1 MGNYKYDRELITVTG
16 LHKLVKKRLKK
27 ERREYKIENSV
38 LRQAIAENSGV
49 ADVLMRQPEL
59 AKVFSNFM
67 SPKAKRETLSRYVQN
82 IPNDVE
88 HILTV
93 AADYTPLFHHN
104 TTWDDVKHDVAAGH
118 SRAPE
123 TKKLYEKTVEALREG
138 ETLKD
143 IRKVYRDRAD
153 ILPHIIPGIPNS
165 DFVTDEGREVH
176 GIEIERALEESG
188 VPRDELETMR
198 DIVALER
205 FVGGIPEEL
214 EDRDVS
220 EVSGDRSL
228 PWDKDGHVVRGSFPI
243 ADLPSDADFD
253 DEIPIADLPSDDDF
267 DGDDTPTETTITR
280 TPKTPKGGALAAETF
295 NLHRPGVKLRILES
309 YIRDGVKP
317 RDINKYEVSHWGS
330 KQLKTL
336 QMM

>member
-16 LHKLVKKRLKK
+16 LHKLIKKKLKK
-27 ERREYKIENSV
+27 ERREYKVESSV

-59 AKVFSNFM
+59 AKVFSNFL

-82 IPNDVE
+82 IPNDVGQ
-88 HILTV
+88 ILTV

-104 TTWDDVKHDVAAGH
+104 TTWDDIKHDVAAGH
-118 SRAPE
+118 ARAPE
-123 TKKLYEKTVEALREG
+123 TKKLYEKTVEALRDG
-138 ETLKD
+138 KTLKD
-143 IRKVYRDRAD
+143 IREVYRDRSD

-165 DFVTDEGREVH
+165 DFVTAEGRDIH

-188 VPRDELETMR
+188 VPRDELSTMR

-205 FVGGIPEEL
+205 FIGGIPEEL

-220 EVSGDRSL
+220 EVSGDRIL
-228 PWDKDGHVVRGSFPI
+228 TPRSFQTKKP
-243 ADLPSDADFD
+243 DDDYDDD

-280 TPKTPKGGALAAETF
+280 TPKTPKGEGLAAETF

-317 RDINKYEVSHWGS
+317 RDIHKYEVSHWGS

>member
-16 LHKLVKKRLKK
+16 LHKLIKKRLKK

-67 SPKAKRETLSRYVQN
+67 SPKAKRETLSRYDQN
-82 IPNDVE
+82 LPADVG
-88 HILTV
+88 HILSV
-93 AADYTPLFHHN
+93 AANYQPLFHHD
-104 TTWDDVKHDVAAGH
+104 TTWDDVAAGH
-118 SRAPE
+118 ARVPE
-123 TKKLYEKTVEALREG
+123 IKKLYEKTVEALRDG
-138 ETLKD
+138 KTLKD
-143 IRKVYRDRAD
+143 IRQVYRDRSD
-153 ILPHIIPGIPNS
+153 ILPQIIPGIPNS
-165 DFVTDEGREVH
+165 DFVTDEGREIH
-176 GIEIERALEESG
+176 GIEIDHALRSAG
-188 VPRDELETMR
+188 VPRDELDTMR

-205 FVGGIPEEL
+205 FIGGIPEEL

-228 PWDKDGHVVRGSFPI
+228 PWDKDGHVVRDDFPI
-243 ADLPSDADFD
+243 ADLPSDEDFD
-253 DEIPIADLPSDDDF
+253 SDEMPIADLPSDDDF
-267 DGDDTPTETTITR
+267 DGDDTPTETTLTR
-280 TPKTPKGGALAAETF
+280 TPKTPKGEGLAAETF

-317 RDINKYEVSHWGS
+317 RDIHKYEVSHWGS

-336 QMM
+336 QTM